1 MMAKQEQQQ
10 PPGTSA
16 EMSTQTSGVPSEEDV
31 KRQQAAA
38 EALKIVAK
46 PPPEPD
52 IKEYMRSKQEKFH
65 EKGMDDEWAV
75 IAKAVGAD
83 KPTTEAQ
90 PIHNP

>member
-1 MMAKQEQQQ
+1 MMMAKPEQ
-10 PPGTSA
+10 PSVAPA
-16 EMSTQTSGVPSEEDV
+16 DVSTQTGGASTEEDV
-31 KRQQAAA
+31 KRQQATT

-52 IKEYMRSKQEKFH
+52 IKEYVRSKQEKFH
-65 EKGMDDEWAV
+65 EKGMDDEWII

-83 KPTTEAQ
+83 KPATAAQ